1 MNNEIKHNIRE
12 YEFYFDKET
21 MILTFVEKVYV
32 DFYNAL
38 TGETD
43 RYYGEPLTVEIDV
56 NNLPKKEKTNE

>member
-1 MNNEIKHNIRE
+1 MNSAMRD

-38 TGETD
+38 TGETH
-43 RYYGEPLTVEIDV
+43 RHFGEPLVIEIDV
-56 NNLPKKEKTNE
+56 NNLPKWKENK